1 MFLKEVKRCEN
12 VKQMYGMDVDGILLT
27 GKVSVCENLT
37 SEVARLSLGC
47 QRHCRLRG
55 DVNGQHLQ
63 GTRFVNLRTARYFF
77 RR

>member
-1 MFLKEVKRCEN
+1 MKRCEN
-12 VKQMYGMDVDGILLT
+12 VKQMYGKDVDGVLLT
-27 GKVSVCENLT
+27 VKVSVCENLT

-55 DVNGQHLQ
+55 DLNSQHLLQ
-63 GTRFVNLRTARYFF
+63 RTHFVNSWTLRYFF